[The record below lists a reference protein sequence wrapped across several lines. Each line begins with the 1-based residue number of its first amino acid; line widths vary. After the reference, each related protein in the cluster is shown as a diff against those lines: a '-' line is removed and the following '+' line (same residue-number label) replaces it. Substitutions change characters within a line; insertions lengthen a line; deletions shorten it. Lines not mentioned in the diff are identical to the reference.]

1 MFFFLNCLSN
11 NFLNFIFEWTRH
23 VTRPLKF
30 ERQLVSI
37 NRVEKNRPSPPQ
49 PSLSYEHIE
58 IATNEAVER
67 RDLGMG
73 PRPVVMEN
81 P

>member
-1 MFFFLNCLSN
+1 M
-11 NFLNFIFEWTRH
+11 
-23 VTRPLKF
+23 TRPLKF

-37 NRVEKNRPSPPQ
+37 NRVKKKSTQ
-49 PSLSYEHIE
+49 PSFSYEHIE
-58 IATNEAVER
+58 IAANEVVDR